1 MFRIA
6 NPEYLYALLVII
18 PALIIFFWFARL
30 KRKKA
35 LALFGRKEILAVL
48 MPNVSP
54 ARPVLKFII
63 LLLALT
69 SIIIGLSRPQFG
81 SKLKT
86 EKRKGIELIIALDVS
101 NSMMAEDIQPN
112 RLERAKRAISQ
123 LVDKLSNDKIGLIV
137 FAGDAYTQLP
147 ITADYVSAKLFL
159 SSISPQMVPT
169 QGTAIGAAIN
179 LGMKSFNP
187 QFAGS
192 KAMIIITDGENH
204 EDDAVGA
211 ASEAAKQ
218 GMVIYTLGMGLPQG
232 GPIPEYSGGQK
243 TYKKDRKGNIIVTK
257 LDEAMLQ
264 KIAEAGKGAYIRANN
279 AQVGLNNLFSEVNKM
294 EKSELETQIYADYD
308 DKFQYFIA
316 LGLFL
321 ILFDFMI
328 LERRNKYLKNYKLFG
343 EGKIEK
349 I

>member
-6 NPEYLYALLVII
+6 NPEYLYALLVI
-18 PALIIFFWFARL
+18 PALIAFFWYSRL
-30 KRKKA
+30 QRRKA
-35 LALFGRKEILAVL
+35 LALFGQKDILSVL
-48 MPNVSP
+48 MPNVSVG
-54 ARPVLKFII
+54 RPVLKFIV
-63 LLLALT
+63 LLFALT
-69 SIIIGLSRPQFG
+69 SIIVGLSRPQFG

-112 RLERAKRAISQ
+112 RLERSKRAISQ

-137 FAGDAYTQLP
+137 FAGEAYTQLP

-159 SSISPQMVPT
+159 SSISPEMVSS
-169 QGTAIGAAIN
+169 QGTAIGAAIE
-179 LGMKSFNP
+179 LGTKSFNP

-211 ASEAAKQ
+211 AAEAAKQ
-218 GMVIYTLGMGLPQG
+218 GIVVYTLGMGLPQG
-232 GPIPEYSGGQK
+232 APIPTKDGGSRNFR
-243 TYKKDRKGNIIVTK
+243 KDKDGNFIVTK

-294 EKSELETQIYADYD
+294 EKSELETQVYADYD
-308 DKFQYFIA
+308 DKFQYFIG

-321 ILFDFMI
+321 ILLDFMI
-328 LERRNKYLKNYKLFG
+328 LERKNKYLKNFKLFG
-343 EGKIEK
+343 N
-349 I
+349 

>member
-6 NPEYLYALLVII
+6 NPEFIYVLLLI
-18 PALIIFFWFARL
+18 PALIVFFWYSRI

-35 LALFGRKEILAVL
+35 LAQFGQKEILSVL
-48 MPNVSP
+48 MPNVS
-54 ARPVLKFII
+54 ASRPVVKFII
-63 LLLALT
+63 LMVALG
-69 SIIIGLSRPQFG
+69 SIILGLSRPQFG

-159 SSISPQMVPT
+159 NSISPEMVPT

-179 LGMKSFNP
+179 LGVKSFNP
-187 QFAGS
+187 QFPGS

-204 EDDAVGA
+204 EDDAIGA
-211 ASEAAKQ
+211 ATEAAKQ
-218 GMVIYTLGMGLPQG
+218 GVVIYTLGMGLPQG
-232 GPIPEYSGGQK
+232 GPIPENVNGQK
-243 TYKKDRKGNIIVTK
+243 SYRKDKQGNTIVTK
-257 LDEAMLQ
+257 LDEQMLQ
-264 KIAEAGKGAYIRANN
+264 KIAEAGNGAYIRANN

-308 DKFQYFIA
+308 DKFQYFI
-316 LGLFL
+316 GFGIFL
-321 ILFDFMI
+321 ILIEFMI
-328 LERRNKYLKNYKLFG
+328 LERKNKYLKNFKLFG
-343 EGKIEK
+343 ER
-349 I
+349 

>member
-1 MFRIA
+1 MF
-6 NPEYLYALLVII
+6 
-18 PALIIFFWFARL
+18 
-30 KRKKA
+30 A
-35 LALFGRKEILAVL
+35 LA
-48 MPNVSP
+48 
-54 ARPVLKFII
+54 
-63 LLLALT
+63 
-69 SIIIGLSRPQFG
+69 SIIIGVARPQFG

-159 SSISPQMVPT
+159 NAINPQMVPT
-169 QGTAIGAAIN
+169 QGTAIGAAIE

-211 ASEAAKQ
+211 AAAAAKE
-218 GMVIYTLGMGLPQG
+218 GIVVYTIGMGLPQG
-232 GPIPEYSGGQK
+232 APIPDFSNGIK
-243 TYKKDRKGNIIVTK
+243 TYRKDKSGNTVVTK

-264 KIAEAGKGAYIRANN
+264 QIAQAGKGAYIRANN
-279 AQVGLNNLFSEVNKM
+279 AQVGLNSLFNEVNKM
-294 EKSELETQIYADYD
+294 EKSELEAQVYADYD
-308 DKFQYFIA
+308 DKFQYFIGF
-316 LGLFL
+316 GLLL
-321 ILFDFMI
+321 ILLDFMI
-328 LERRNKYLKNYKLFG
+328 LERKNKYLKNFKLFG
-343 EGKIEK
+343 DEK
-349 I
+349 

>member
-1 MFRIA
+1 MYRIA
-6 NPEYLYALLVII
+6 NPEYLYALLVI
-18 PALIIFFWFARL
+18 PALMIFFWYARIR
-30 KRKKA
+30 RKKA
-35 LALFGRKEILAVL
+35 LALFGQKEILSVL

-54 ARPVLKFII
+54 GRPVLKFII
-63 LLLALT
+63 MLLALS
-69 SIIIGLSRPQFG
+69 SIIIGLARPQFG

-101 NSMMAEDIQPN
+101 NSMMAEDIEPN

-179 LGMKSFNP
+179 LGIKSFNP
-187 QFAGS
+187 QFTGS

-204 EDDAVGA
+204 EDDAIGA
-211 ASEAAKQ
+211 ATEAANQ
-218 GMVIYTLGMGLPQG
+218 GIVIYTLGMGLPQG
-232 GPIPEYSGGQK
+232 GPIPEYSGGRK
-243 TYKKDRKGNIIVTK
+243 SYRKDKQGNVIVTK

-279 AQVGLNNLFSEVNKM
+279 SQVGLNNLFSEVNKM

-321 ILFDFMI
+321 ILLDFMI
-328 LERRNKYLKNYKLFG
+328 LERRNKYLKNFKLFG
-343 EGKIEK
+343 ERK
-349 I
+349 

>member
-6 NPEYLYALLVII
+6 NPEYLYLLMVI
-18 PALIIFFWFARL
+18 PALIVFFIYARIQ
-30 KRKKA
+30 RRKA
-35 LALFGRKEILAVL
+35 LAMFGKKEIVSVL

-54 ARPVLKFII
+54 VRPILKFII
-63 LLLALT
+63 LNLAIA
-69 SIIIGLSRPQFG
+69 SIVIAISRPQFG

-101 NSMMAEDIQPN
+101 NSMLAEDIQPS
-112 RLERAKRAISQ
+112 RLERSKRAISQ

-159 SSISPQMVPT
+159 NSISTQMVPT

-179 LGMKSFNP
+179 LAMKSFNP

-192 KAMIIITDGENH
+192 KAIIIITDGENH
-204 EDDAVGA
+204 EDDAI
-211 ASEAAKQ
+211 SEAKAAAEQ
-218 GMVIYTLGMGLPQG
+218 GVAIYTIGMGLPQG

-243 TYKKDRKGNIIVTK
+243 NYRKDKNGNIIVTK

-279 AQVGLNNLFSEVNKM
+279 AQTGLNNLFSEVNKL
-294 EKSELETQIYADYD
+294 EKTELETQVFADYD
-308 DKFQYFIA
+308 DKFQYFLA
-316 LGLFL
+316 FGLLL
-321 ILFDFMI
+321 ILIDFMI
-328 LERRNKYLKNYKLFG
+328 LDRKNKYLKNFKLFG
-343 EGKIEK
+343 DEK
-349 I
+349 

>member
-6 NPEYLYALLVII
+6 NPEYLYSLLVI
-18 PALIIFFWFARL
+18 PALFALFFYSRIR
-30 KRKKA
+30 RKKA
-35 LALFGRKEILAVL
+35 LALFGQKDILSVL
-48 MPNVSP
+48 MPNVSQSRP
-54 ARPVLKFII
+54 ALKFIV
-63 LLLALT
+63 LMVALASL
-69 SIIIGLSRPQFG
+69 IIGIARPQFG

-123 LVDKLSNDKIGLIV
+123 LVDKLGDDKIGLIV

-159 SSISPQMVPT
+159 NSISPQMVPT
-169 QGTAIGAAIN
+169 QGTAIGSAIE
-179 LGMKSFNP
+179 LGIKSFNP

-211 ASEAAKQ
+211 ATEAAKQ
-218 GMVIYTLGMGLPQG
+218 GITIYTLGMGLPQG
-232 GPIPEYSGGQK
+232 GPIPDNSNGQK
-243 TYKKDRKGNIIVTK
+243 GYRKDRQGNIIVTK
-257 LDEAMLQ
+257 LDEQMLQ

-279 AQVGLNNLFSEVNKM
+279 AQIGLNNLFGEVNKM
-294 EKSELETQIYADYD
+294 EKTELETQIYADYD
-308 DKFQYFIA
+308 DKFQYFI
-316 LGLFL
+316 GFGIFM
-321 ILFDFMI
+321 ILLDFMI
-328 LERRNKYLKNYKLFG
+328 LERKNKYLRNFKLFG
-343 EGKIEK
+343 ER
-349 I
+349 